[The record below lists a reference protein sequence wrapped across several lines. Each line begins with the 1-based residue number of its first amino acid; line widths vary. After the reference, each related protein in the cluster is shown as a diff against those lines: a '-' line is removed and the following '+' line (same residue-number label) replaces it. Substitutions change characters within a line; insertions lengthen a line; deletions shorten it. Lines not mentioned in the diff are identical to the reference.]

1 MSSLIVSALCVS
13 EMKLPYDE
21 GGGVLVVDNVLDIG
35 DPENAVENQAYAR

>member
-21 GGGVLVVDNVLDIG
+21 GGGVLVVDNVLDVG
-35 DPENAVENQAYAR
+35 DPEDAVKDQAYAR